1 MSAKGNGQF
10 REDELVTR
18 RTKVDGE
25 WQTRTFPVVGGR
37 LRLAHE
43 GNEHLSIEA
52 EIIKLEPDVA
62 VVKAS
67 VETEKGRYSGTATG
81 ISAKGCPPI

>member
-10 REDELVTR
+10 REDELVSR

-43 GNEHLSIEA
+43 GEVDCFHPGLGAALHHQPHRHNARS
-52 EIIKLEPDVA
+52 D
-62 VVKAS
+62 S
-67 VETEKGRYSGTATG
+67 RGRMGR
-81 ISAKGCPPI
+81 